1 MSVTGLTVNGTRHQ
15 VQSSPGHNLLGVLRE
30 ELGLTGTKYGCGEGA
45 CGACTVLVAGKPV
58 KACVVT
64 VEEVAGRGVTTIEG
78 LATPGKLHPVQQA
91 FAELGA
97 MQCGYC
103 TPGMVL
109 ATAALLEANPKPE
122 MGEVMEA
129 LAGNLCRCCTYPRIL
144 KAVRKAGE
152 LMRSPAPLSPAV
164 GVGVP
169 APLGLETRPHSPW
182 DLLPTKKRDY
192 FTVLPDGLVVVL
204 EPRKGSWMATGG
216 AWIHIGSDAVVTA
229 FTGKVDVG
237 QDNRT
242 AFGLLV
248 AEELRVPF
256 RAVRVVLGDTDYC
269 PYDVGTFGSNSMP
282 SAGEDLR
289 ATAAAARGTL
299 EAMAAA
305 QRLKPGWTAYRRLL
319 TGARRTEVVSGNPAV
334 RPASKWTVA
343 GKPTIRENAR
353 EMVTGAL
360 RYPSDL
366 VRPGMLHAKILRP
379 PSLRATLR
387 SVDLAAAQSM
397 PGVIALRQGD
407 FVGVAAPDSVTAER
421 ALAAIS
427 AQWNTSLQPGEKSLS
442 EDLRSNPIEVE
453 GWSGPFHHEKAHLEE
468 ALKKAAVRLTETYT
482 TAYIA
487 HAPLEPRAV
496 VAEWAGKRL
505 TIWTGTQTP
514 FMVRQQ
520 VAEGLG
526 LDESRVRVIVPPTG
540 GGFGGKHAGGAA
552 LEAARLARVAGRPVK
567 LTWTREEEF
576 RWGYFR
582 PAAVIDITSGADRTG
597 RLTAWEFKNY
607 NSGSPAILTPYSI
620 PNQRIDFQPAASP
633 LPQGSYRAL
642 AATANNFAR
651 ESHMDEVAHLVDRD
665 PLELRLATLE
675 DDRLAAVL
683 EAAATRCGWAG
694 RRRGGG
700 HGMGIAGGVEKGGR
714 IATCIEVEA
723 TAGGPLRIIRVVT
736 AYECGA
742 LVNPDTVRNQIEGAT
757 VMALGAALFEVVHFD
772 AGKILNASFST
783 YRVPRFADV
792 PPIEVLLLD
801 RRDIPSAGAG
811 ETPLIAVAPAL
822 ANAIFEA
829 TGVRL
834 RSLPLIPSGIV
845 E

>member
-1 MSVTGLTVNGTRHQ
+1 MSVTRLTVNGTQHQ
-15 VQSSPGHNLLGVLRE
+15 IRSGADHNLLGVLRE
-30 ELGLTGTKYGCGEGA
+30 ELGLTGTKYGCGAGD

-58 KACVVT
+58 KACIVT

-78 LATPGKLHPVQQA
+78 LAKAGKLHPVQQA

-109 ATAALLEANPKPE
+109 TTAALLEANPKPE

-129 LAGNLCRCCTYPRIL
+129 LDGNLCRCCTYPRIL
-144 KAVRKAGE
+144 KAVRRAGE
-152 LMRSPAPLSPAV
+152 LMRSPAQQSPAV
-164 GVGVP
+164 EVGVP

-248 AEELRVPF
+248 AEELRVPV
-256 RAVRVVLGDTDYC
+256 RVVRVVLGDTDYC

-289 ATAAAARGTL
+289 TAAAAARGTL

-305 QRLKPGWTAYRRLL
+305 QNLKPSWTAYRRLL
-319 TGARRTEVVSGNPAV
+319 KGVRRIEVVSGTPVV

-343 GKPTIRENAR
+343 GKPTIRGNAR
-353 EMVTGAL
+353 EMVTGAR

-379 PSLRATLR
+379 PSLQATLR
-387 SVDLAAAQSM
+387 SVDLAGAQSM
-397 PGVIALRQGD
+397 QGVVAMRQGD

-421 ALAAIS
+421 ALAANA

-453 GWSGPFHHEKAHLEE
+453 GWSGPFHHEKAHVED

-496 VAEWAGKRL
+496 LAEWAGKR
-505 TIWTGTQTP
+505 
-514 FMVRQQ
+514 
-520 VAEGLG
+520 
-526 LDESRVRVIVPPTG
+526 
-540 GGFGGKHAGGAA
+540 
-552 LEAARLARVAGRPVK
+552 
-567 LTWTREEEF
+567 
-576 RWGYFR
+576 
-582 PAAVIDITSGADRTG
+582 
-597 RLTAWEFKNY
+597 
-607 NSGSPAILTPYSI
+607 
-620 PNQRIDFQPAASP
+620 
-633 LPQGSYRAL
+633 
-642 AATANNFAR
+642 
-651 ESHMDEVAHLVDRD
+651 
-665 PLELRLATLE
+665 
-675 DDRLAAVL
+675 
-683 EAAATRCGWAG
+683 
-694 RRRGGG
+694 
-700 HGMGIAGGVEKGGR
+700 
-714 IATCIEVEA
+714 
-723 TAGGPLRIIRVVT
+723 
-736 AYECGA
+736 
-742 LVNPDTVRNQIEGAT
+742 
-757 VMALGAALFEVVHFD
+757 
-772 AGKILNASFST
+772 
-783 YRVPRFADV
+783 
-792 PPIEVLLLD
+792 
-801 RRDIPSAGAG
+801 
-811 ETPLIAVAPAL
+811 
-822 ANAIFEA
+822 
-829 TGVRL
+829 
-834 RSLPLIPSGIV
+834 
-845 E
+845 